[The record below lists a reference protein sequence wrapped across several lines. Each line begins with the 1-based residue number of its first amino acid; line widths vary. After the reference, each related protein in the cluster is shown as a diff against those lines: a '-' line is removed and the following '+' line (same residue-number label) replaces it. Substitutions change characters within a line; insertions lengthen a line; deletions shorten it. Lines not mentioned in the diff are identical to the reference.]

1 MLAKTKFIYIT
12 LLLTLLFC
20 LFLDILLD
28 SKISYLFCAY
38 FIIFISLS
46 IFLIA
51 RGFIY
56 KIDTNLYFGIL
67 LLISPIIQFVI
78 YINYVKYYLILSIIF
93 LVLTLASLSVWLL
106 IKDKGHKKM
115 FFVFL
120 GEIIVFLLP
129 ICLTKI
135 SFSVLIILAIVWFIF
150 YFAVNHFKDKKK
162 KG

>member
-1 MLAKTKFIYIT
+1 MLAKTKFIYVT
-12 LLLTLLFC
+12 LLLTLLIC

-28 SKISYLFCAY
+28 SRISYLFCAY
-38 FIIFISLS
+38 FICFVILSL
-46 IFLIA
+46 FLIF
-51 RGFIY
+51 RGLIY

-67 LLISPIIQFVI
+67 LLISPLIQTIIYLNFI
-78 YINYVKYYLILSIIF
+78 KYYLILIVIF
-93 LVLTLASLSVWLL
+93 TILSLASLSVWLFF
-106 IKDKGHKKM
+106 KDKTHKKL

-120 GEIIVFLLP
+120 GEIIICLLP

-135 SFSVLIILAIVWFIF
+135 KFWGLIILAVVWFIF